1 MEHDTFT
8 FTDTKCLLRNTP
20 IQQYKNFPLLEQP
33 VNHYYIIIIRCLC
46 CVHSYCVVFLDVG
59 EPFAPFKIPEP
70 KKKTAN
76 MRRVITYTISQCRI
90 IIEAREALPQ
100 GPRLRGA
107 PQAPPAVKFIIIKS
121 HLVAGPHKSMI
132 RHCYIRND
140 EQNSTKSSLPGRTFR
155 EFISSDTK

>member
-1 MEHDTFT
+1 MQHDTFT

-70 KKKTAN
+70 KKDSKHAQSHHIYN
-76 MRRVITYTISQCRI
+76 IPVPDHHRGDRGIAS
-90 IIEAREALPQ
+90 
-100 GPRLRGA
+100 GPTVKGSSAGA
-107 PQAPPAVKFIIIKS
+107 PGCEIYHHKISFGCRAPQIDDPALLYS
-121 HLVAGPHKSMI
+121 
-132 RHCYIRND
+132 
-140 EQNSTKSSLPGRTFR
+140 Q
-155 EFISSDTK
+155 